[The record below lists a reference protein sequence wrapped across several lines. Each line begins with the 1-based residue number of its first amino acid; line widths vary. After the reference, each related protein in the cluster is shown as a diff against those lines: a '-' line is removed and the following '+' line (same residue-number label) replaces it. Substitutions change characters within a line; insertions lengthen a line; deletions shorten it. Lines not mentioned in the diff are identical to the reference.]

1 MSLLIK
7 KPGILSTIQDLGRVG
22 SRHLGINPGG
32 VMDRASARALNIVLG
47 NQQTSAVLE
56 THFPAAEVQFE
67 SETFFAIGGADF
79 GAELDGEPVQNWG
92 TTTAAEGSVLR
103 FKKRLSGQ
111 RAYLAVKG
119 GIRVDAWLGSFST
132 NLTAEMGGH
141 EGRRL
146 AAGDRIGCDGSA
158 GSITLTIGP
167 SLQPRSGPHVTVR
180 VVRGSE
186 YERLTAISERDLM
199 TEAFALTRD
208 CDRMGYRLGGRA
220 LHLLHPCEM
229 VSAAVSF
236 GTIQLL
242 PDGQMIVLMADHQ
255 TSGGYPR
262 IGNVISADLPTL
274 AQCGPGDEIRFE
286 VVTIEEAERLAMSF
300 EQELNYLR
308 VGCRLQGQN
317 ANG

>member
-7 KPGILSTIQDLGRVG
+7 KPGMLSTVQDLGRFG
-22 SRHLGINPGG
+22 GRHLGINPGG
-32 VMDRASARALNIVLG
+32 VMDHASARALNIVLG

-56 THFPAAEVQFE
+56 THFPAAEIQFD

-79 GAELDGEPVQNWG
+79 GAELDGKPVRNWG
-92 TTTAAEGSVLR
+92 TATAGEGSVLS

-119 GIRVDAWLGSFST
+119 GIKVDAWLGSFST
-132 NLTAEMGGH
+132 NLTAAMGGH
-141 EGRRL
+141 DGRRL
-146 AAGDRIGCDGSA
+146 TAGDRIDCETSA

-167 SLQPRSGPHVTVR
+167 SMRPQSGSRVTVR
-180 VVRGSE
+180 VVKGSE
-186 YERLTAISERDLM
+186 YELLTAISERDLM
-199 TEAFALTRD
+199 TEAFTLTRD
-208 CDRMGYRLGGRA
+208 CDRMGYRLAGKA
-220 LHLLHPCEM
+220 LHLLHPREM

-242 PDGQMIVLMADHQ
+242 RDGQMIVLMADHQ
-255 TSGGYPR
+255 TSGGYQR
-262 IGNVISADLPTL
+262 IGNVMSTDLPTL
-274 AQCGPGDEIRFE
+274 AQCGPGDEVRFE
-286 VVTIEEAERLAMSF
+286 VVTIEEAERRTMSF